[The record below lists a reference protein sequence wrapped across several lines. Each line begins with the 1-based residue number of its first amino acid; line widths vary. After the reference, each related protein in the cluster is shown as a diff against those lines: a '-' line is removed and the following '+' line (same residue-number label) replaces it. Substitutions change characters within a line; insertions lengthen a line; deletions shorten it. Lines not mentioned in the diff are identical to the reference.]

1 MTRYV
6 LRRLA
11 MMVVT
16 LWFIITATFLLM
28 HAIPGDPFVSEAR
41 LPEQVLANLRA
52 YYGTDRPLA
61 EQYARYL
68 GNLVRLDLGPSF
80 RSDTLGVN
88 EQIAQGFP
96 VSAQIG
102 LQALALA
109 LVLGISV
116 GILAAARSGGLTDG
130 VAMLG
135 ATLGISVPAFVL
147 APVLMYVFAVRLG
160 WLPVATW
167 GTWQHSVLP
176 SVALSFGAM
185 AFIARLTRSSV
196 LDAIGQDY
204 VRTAHAKGLLP
215 IRVVLRHVF
224 PNALI
229 PIVTVLGPITAGVL
243 VGSFVIEQIFGIPGT
258 GQLLVRAIFER
269 NYPVILG
276 TTIFYSALLL
286 TFNFLVDLAYGLIDP
301 RIKVGRANA

>member
-1 MTRYV
+1 MIRYIV
-6 LRRLA
+6 RRLG
-11 MMVVT
+11 MLVVT
-16 LWFIITATFLLM
+16 LWCIVTATFLLM
-28 HAIPGDPFVSEAR
+28 HAVPGDPFVSEAR

-52 YYGTDRPLA
+52 YYGTDRPLG
-61 EQYARYL
+61 EQYLRYL
-68 GNLVRLDLGPSF
+68 GNLARLDLGPSF

-88 EQIAQGFP
+88 EQIARGFP
-96 VSAQIG
+96 VSARIG

-109 LVLGISV
+109 LIV
-116 GILAAARSGGLTDG
+116 GVTVGVIAAARSGGLVDG
-130 VAMLG
+130 MAMLG
-135 ATLGISVPAFVL
+135 ATVGISVPAFVL
-147 APVLMYVFAVRLG
+147 APVLIYVFAVRLG

-185 AFIARLTRSSV
+185 AYIARLARSSV

-215 IRVVLRHVF
+215 LRVVVRHVL

-229 PIVTVLGPITAGVL
+229 PVVTVLGPISAGVL
-243 VGSFVIEQIFGIPGT
+243 VGSFVIEQIFGVPGT

-286 TFNFLVDLAYGLIDP
+286 TLNFAVDLAYGIIDP
-301 RIKVGRANA
+301 RIKVGRGAS

>member
-1 MTRYV
+1 MIRYIV
-6 LRRLA
+6 RRLA

-16 LWFIITATFLLM
+16 LWCIVTVTFLLM
-28 HAIPGDPFVSEAR
+28 HAVPGDPFVSEAR

-52 YYGTDRPLA
+52 YYGTDRPLG
-61 EQYARYL
+61 EQYLRYL
-68 GNLVRLDLGPSF
+68 GNLARLDLGPSF

-88 EQIAQGFP
+88 EQIARGFP

-109 LVLGISV
+109 LIVGLSV
-116 GILAAARSGGLTDG
+116 GVIAAARSGGLVDG
-130 VAMLG
+130 MAMLG

-147 APVLMYVFAVRLG
+147 APVLIYVLAVRLG

-176 SVALSFGAM
+176 SLALSFGAM
-185 AFIARLTRSSV
+185 AYIARLARSSV

-204 VRTAHAKGLLP
+204 VRTAHAKGIVPL
-215 IRVVLRHVF
+215 RVVLRHVL
-224 PNALI
+224 PNAII

-243 VGSFVIEQIFGIPGT
+243 VGSFVIEQIFGVPGT

-286 TFNFLVDLAYGLIDP
+286 TLNFAVDLAYGLIDP
-301 RIKVGRANA
+301 RIKVGRGAS